1 MEYFFLILSMIIAVV
16 VAIYVWT
23 QAVSSLKRQHRNTHN
38 ESHHTHIHYLNT
50 TITNRNILNTKVRGS
65 VRMNQGYIKDK
76 NDIKV
81 DTDEIIFP

>member
-23 QAVSSLKRQHRNTHN
+23 QIVSSLKRQHRNTHN

>member
-23 QAVSSLKRQHRNTHN
+23 QIVSSLKRQYRNTHN
-38 ESHHTHIHYLNT
+38 ELHHTHIHYLNT
-50 TITNRNILNTKVRGS
+50 SITNRNILNTKVRGS